1 MRPAARR
8 RGGASE
14 AGWFG
19 GRLARWEAGSEGVRL
34 GRRQR
39 GQGALGPSWCNAGI
53 GLTMWN
59 MVKKIGKVKPTRS
72 EKTSL
77 LKKLRPMFRDS
88 HVVSTTA
95 AAIEGCCQPE
105 KRHVSGKK
113 HMRHKRAG
121 QGGAALTTW
130 HLQSSLQEEGSSGV
144 FAIVVRPHAA
154 RPRRPRVVFFRPTPF
169 WQESHV
175 CSRGSILLARDSG
188 STV

>member
-1 MRPAARR
+1 MAPPKKDATCRKTTGRGVRGGLARR
-8 RGGASE
+8 VTGSVGG
-14 AGWFG
+14 WLG
-19 GRLARWEAGSEGVRL
+19 GR
-34 GRRQR
+34 
-39 GQGALGPSWCNAGI
+39 I

-88 HVVSTTA
+88 HVTSTTA

-105 KRHVSGKK
+105 KRHVRGKK

-121 QGGAALTTW
+121 QGGAALTTR

-154 RPRRPRVVFFRPTPF
+154 RPRRPRVFFRPDPD
-169 WQESHV
+169 
-175 CSRGSILLARDSG
+175 LARIPMFARGGQFFWRED
-188 STV
+188 

>member
-19 GRLARWEAGSEGVRL
+19 GRQARWEAGSEGVRI

-88 HVVSTTA
+88 HVISTTA
-95 AAIEGCCQPE
+95 AAIEGCCRPE
-105 KRHVSGKK
+105 KGTSEARIYAI
-113 HMRHKRAG
+113 HKRAA